1 MISQAHLLMDLIHRL
16 QLKVQRKWI
25 IFHLNQ
31 IYGQQEHQK
40 TRQKINKRK
49 IFHLKRILWK
59 KIQASMIK
67 KLVNHLLTLKN
78 SSDKEN
84 TVTKWDYKRKI
95 IVTINSKE

>member
-1 MISQAHLLMDLIHRL
+1 
-16 QLKVQRKWI
+16 
-25 IFHLNQ
+25 
-31 IYGQQEHQK
+31 
-40 TRQKINKRK
+40 
-49 IFHLKRILWK
+49 
-59 KIQASMIK
+59 MIK